1 VVIELLFVDRKKM
14 SALSEFYIACRN
26 GDLYRVQQLLP
37 TMSDE
42 QKNSLESNGSTALH
56 AATYYGHHDVVK
68 LLLENGCATWILNK
82 FKNTP
87 YDEAKDE
94 EMRQLFRRPDRNDD
108 SNRFAS
114 VEDCFSVVTRNT
126 DKDNNDTEDDDNIPK
141 GWVDGYKHTGTVQER
156 EATVQQIIHAQM
168 MKYCLKKFQVSAYF
182 IRHRSSWFFLIK
194 ITCTS

>member
-1 VVIELLFVDRKKM
+1 M

-26 GDLYRVQQLLP
+26 GDFNTVQQLLP

-42 QKNSLESNGSTALH
+42 QKNSLEPNGSTALH

-94 EMRQLFRRPDRNDD
+94 EMRQLFRRPDRNGE

-114 VEDCFSVVTRNT
+114 VEDCFSVVTRNADT
-126 DKDNNDTEDDDNIPK
+126 DSNEKEDDDNIPK

-168 MKYCLKKFQVSAYF
+168 MKYCLKKFQVSEYF
-182 IRHRSSWFFLIK
+182 IRRSS
-194 ITCTS
+194 S